1 MSASGDFGPAPPGV
15 DLSENQ
21 NGSMLG
27 AVITLII
34 LGTLSVVLRIYAR
47 TEFKKFRFSIDD
59 YLSFAALLFAYS
71 LGICVIIS
79 VKYKNGHH
87 VQALTKQEFTVI
99 WKLLYAHVMLYA
111 FCVTCTKTSIILFYK
126 RIFNLRY
133 SLYFAMFFIL
143 GYFIV
148 IIVTVNVACDPIPY
162 FWEQYTDPNTA
173 VGSCIDIPKFF
184 FGNGIAAVL
193 IDIMILI
200 IPIPITW
207 KLQMPKTQRLA
218 VIGIL
223 LLGSFVCIAG
233 IVRLVF
239 LNRNTHSDDA
249 TWSVAPVFVWSCV
262 EPSIGIVCACLPTL
276 SPLFRRWWS
285 SMITGKSGSASAK
298 QTPSGYNLSTRK
310 SRLTDPSVT
319 WTHWD
324 EVELVDT
331 VIERKSISMQR
342 RGSEGETSSRHSGIR
357 VREEVTI
364 SYTAV

>member
-15 DLSENQ
+15 DLSDNQ
-21 NGSMLG
+21 DGSMLG

-34 LGTLSVVLRIYAR
+34 LGTLSVVLRVYAR
-47 TEFKKFRFSIDD
+47 TEFKKFQFAIDD
-59 YLSFAALLFAYS
+59 YLSFAAL
-71 LGICVIIS
+71 VS
-79 VKYKNGHH
+79 VKYRNGHH
-87 VQALTKQEFTVI
+87 VQALTKHEFTVI

-111 FCVTCTKTSIILFYK
+111 FCVTCTKTSIIMFYK

-143 GYFIV
+143 SYFIV
-148 IIVTVNVACDPIPY
+148 IIVTINVACDPIPY
-162 FWEQYTDPNTA
+162 FWEQYTDPDTA

-193 IDIMILI
+193 IDIGILI

-207 KLQMPKTQRLA
+207 KLQMPKSQ
-218 VIGIL
+218 
-223 LLGSFVCIAG
+223 SVCIAG

-249 TWSVAPVFVWSCV
+249 TWTVAPVFVWSCV

-285 SMITGKSGSASAK
+285 SMVTGKSGSASAK
-298 QTPSGYNLSTRK
+298 QTASGYNLSSRK
-310 SRLTDPSVT
+310 SRLTSPSMT
-319 WTHWD
+319 WTHGD

-331 VIERKSISMQR
+331 VIERKSTSLQR
-342 RGSEGETSSRHSGIR
+342 KRSEGGNSSRHSGIR
-357 VREEVTI
+357 VREEVMI